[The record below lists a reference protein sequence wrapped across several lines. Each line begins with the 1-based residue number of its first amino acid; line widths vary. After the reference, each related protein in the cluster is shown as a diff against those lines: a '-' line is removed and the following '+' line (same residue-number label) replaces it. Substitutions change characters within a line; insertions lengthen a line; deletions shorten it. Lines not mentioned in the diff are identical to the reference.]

1 MADRSGPGPRRRRWT
16 FGLAALVLAGIVA
29 GVTLWATGASGAT
42 GYRMAMVSTATV
54 RQTLGVS
61 GTADPVNQGT
71 ADFQV
76 AGTVSG
82 VNVTVGQQVT
92 AGQILASLDTTT
104 LAQNVSSA
112 QSTLTSA
119 QAKLAEDE
127 SSQSSYALRPRRAL
141 RARAVADR
149 LQQAPDRPPPM
160 WLRQPS

>member
-1 MADRSGPGPRRRRWT
+1 MA
-16 FGLAALVLAGIVA
+16 
-29 GVTLWATGASGAT
+29 
-42 GYRMAMVSTATV
+42 TATV
-54 RQTLGVS
+54 RQTLAVS

-92 AGQILASLDTTT
+92 AGQTLASLDTTT

-119 QAKLAEDE
+119 IGGRGQIV
-127 SSQSSYALRPRRAL
+127 
-141 RARAVADR
+141 AVIVPQHEHND
-149 LQQAPDRPPPM
+149 QQQQIVFNTGTDVHANGGNAGCRD
-160 WLRQPS
+160 LG